1 MDSILIANECVKEYR
16 RKKKG
21 WVVELALEKVFDRTD
36 WDFLDF
42 IMARKGFVSR
52 WRRWIEGCLSS
63 SHFAIMIN
71 GIP

>member
-1 MDSILIANECVKEYR
+1 MCEGIQEE
-16 RKKKG
+16 KKKG

-36 WDFLDF
+36 WDFLDS

-52 WRRWIEGCLSS
+52 WRRWREGCLSS